1 MNPLWNNIF
10 HKKLEEESIA
20 YFLGSVPIF
29 SDLGK
34 RSRIHLESLMHLR
47 TYKAGEVI
55 FEAGDPGSG
64 MYVIRSGAVQIFNR
78 SINNGEIELARLG
91 QKGFFGET
99 TLAAPSK
106 RTASART
113 LEPTVLIGLFR
124 ADINELGKRNPAI
137 AYKIML
143 SLSRV
148 ISERLHFADLSMSE
162 LRKQHPELFTGESAS

>member
-1 MNPLWNNIF
+1 VNPLWNNIF

-20 YFLGSVPIF
+20 YFLGSVSIF

-34 RSRIHLESLMHLR
+34 RGRLQLESLMHLR
-47 TYKAGEVI
+47 TYKADEII
-55 FEAGDPGSG
+55 FETGDPGSG

-78 SINNGEIELARLG
+78 SAKNGDIELARLG

-106 RTASART
+106 RTASARA

-124 ADINELGKRNPAI
+124 ADINELAKRNPSI
-137 AYKIML
+137 AYKILL

-148 ISERLHFADLSMSE
+148 VSERLHFADRSLTN
-162 LRKQHPELFTGESAS
+162 LRQQHPELFTGESS

>member
-34 RSRIHLESLMHLR
+34 RSRIHLETLMHIR
-47 TYKAGEVI
+47 TYKADEVI

-64 MYVIRSGAVQIFNR
+64 MYIIRSGAVQIFNR
-78 SINNGEIELARLG
+78 TTNNGDIEVTRLG
-91 QKGFFGET
+91 QKDFFGET

-106 RTASART
+106 RTASARA

-124 ADINELGKRNPAI
+124 ADINELAKRNPGT

-143 SLSRV
+143 SLGRV
-148 ISERLHFADLSMSE
+148 VSERLHYADQSIND
-162 LRKQHPELFTGESAS
+162 LRKKHPDIFTEESSS

>member
-1 MNPLWNNIF
+1 MNPLWSNIF

-34 RSRIHLESLMHLR
+34 RNRIQLESLVHLR
-47 TYKAGEVI
+47 TYKANEII

-78 SINNGEIELARLG
+78 SINNGDIEVARLG
-91 QKGFFGET
+91 LKDFFGET

-106 RTASART
+106 RTASARA

-124 ADINELGKRNPAI
+124 ADIMELAKKNPVV
-137 AYKIML
+137 AYKITL
-143 SLSRV
+143 NLSRI
-148 ISERLHFADLSMSE
+148 ISERLHLADQSMTE
-162 LRKQHPELFTGESAS
+162 LRQQHPEFFTTESSK

>member
-34 RSRIHLESLMHLR
+34 RSRMQLESLIHLR
-47 TYKAGEVI
+47 TYKADEVI

-78 SINNGEIELARLG
+78 STNNGEIELARLG

-106 RTASART
+106 RTASARA
-113 LEPTVLIGLFR
+113 LEPTILIGLFR
-124 ADINELGKRNPAI
+124 ADITELAKRNPAI
-137 AYKIML
+137 AYNIML

-148 ISERLHFADLSMSE
+148 ISERLHFADQTLAD
-162 LRKQHPELFTGESAS
+162 LRQKNPEIFTGGSA

>member
-1 MNPLWNNIF
+1 MNPLWSNIF

-34 RSRIHLESLMHLR
+34 RNRIHLESLVHLR
-47 TYKAGEVI
+47 TYKTNEVI

-78 SINNGEIELARLG
+78 TAKNGDIEIARLE
-91 QKGFFGET
+91 QKNFFGET

-106 RTASART
+106 RTASARAT
-113 LEPTVLIGLFR
+113 EPTVLIGLFR
-124 ADINELGKRNPAI
+124 ADIMELAKRNPAV
-137 AYKIML
+137 AYKITL
-143 SLSRV
+143 NLSRI
-148 ISERLHFADLSMSE
+148 ISERLHLADQTMSD
-162 LRKQHPELFTGESAS
+162 LRQQQPELFTPESSP